1 MVQQVQQRAPPKPQ
15 PPLQVPLIV
24 HVLVLVFHHL
34 CLLIIINIIV
44 IPIDYGHRPMW
55 WLHHLR
61 HQNHLLRL
69 HPCFANLRSPPPTPQ
84 RQEQHHQERRQ
95 QRQRIFMVEGL
106 LLHRQRNWLEK
117 KTKSHRQ
124 KQEQS
129 QHPPHSQK
137 QGKTRHSLAYHIRYG
152 LHVFV

>member
-24 HVLVLVFHHL
+24 HVLVFHHL
-34 CLLIIINIIV
+34 CLSIIINIIV

-129 QHPPHSQK
+129 HPPHSQK

>member
-34 CLLIIINIIV
+34 CLSIIINIIV

-61 HQNHLLRL
+61 QNPRRL

-129 QHPPHSQK
+129 HPPHSQK